1 MSFLWSPHKKEI
13 QHMFRKFP
21 STDFSEISRVS
32 RTMTWHLFWNSLST
46 TDSSRE
52 NFEGNSKINHLLWIG
67 CHHAGIGYIWYESV
81 PITILLQRQHPCN
94 IIILNG
100 PLFCISYVNIW
111 SPFLILMNEK
121 DVHNRNKSEIQ
132 RWKWGTKSKLK
143 WLTAALKSKTE

>member
-1 MSFLWSPHKKEI
+1 MSLLWSPHKKEI
-13 QHMFRKFP
+13 QHMFIKFLL
-21 STDFSEISRVS
+21 TDFSEIYWVS

-67 CHHAGIGYIWYESV
+67 CHHAGIGYIWYESA

-100 PLFCISYVNIW
+100 PLFYISHLW
-111 SPFLILMNEK
+111 SSYFWMK
-121 DVHNRNKSEIQ
+121 RKSTTKTNRY
-132 RWKWGTKSKLK
+132 
-143 WLTAALKSKTE
+143 TEMKVED